1 MCSSDLLTLTAA
13 GKIDVNANIST
24 SNGDLNLVLDTGAG
38 VGVVSGVLSLAGGSL
53 TKLGAGTIALTAA
66 NTYSGGTTIS
76 AGSLGAY
83 DNNALG
89 AGVQG
94 GTGSDTISKVLG
106 LQFTL
111 PIYQGGNVNSQIRQ
125 AVANQEKARQ
135 DLESATRQVV
145 LATRQAFLGV
155 NSGVAQV
162 RALEAALVS
171 TQSQLDSTRL
181 GQEVGVRTGVD
192 VLNAQQ
198 ELVGARIAVVSDARY
213 VLSLYRSEKFVFEN
227 PARFAGAV
235 FRNAANGADGLLESN
250 IVPDVGT
257 CALSSGT
264 PSSRTL
270 RIVPPDGILG
280 LDVCEI
286 PAATGSGELRSL
298 PGTHTFVVAGDG
310 HTELWMD
317 GDADVTR
324 VEWRPGVVF
333 APGLAMVHR
342 HTNSGP
348 TAARLLG
355 IQYGSLRTPMA
366 RDKMAAYGREK

>member
-1 MCSSDLLTLTAA
+1 MAA
-13 GKIDVNANIST
+13 VAARWSKKAVLVAGLGAVLAVVGGLSAAKDGGFGKQFGFSYLQGFMFFLSLCLGGLFLSVVHHLFDAACV
-24 SNGDLNLVLDTGAG
+24 
-38 VGVVSGVLSLAGGSL
+38 VVSGHGTATIEGADGSHAFAWGPNSVFTVPL
-53 TKLGAGTIALTAA
+53 
-66 NTYSGGTTIS
+66 
-76 AGSLGAY
+76 
-83 DNNALG
+83 NARYR
-89 AGVQG
+89 
-94 GTGSDTISKVLG
+94 
-106 LQFTL
+106 F
-111 PIYQGGNVNSQIRQ
+111 
-125 AVANQEKARQ
+125 
-135 DLESATRQVV
+135 
-145 LATRQAFLGV
+145 
-155 NSGVAQV
+155 
-162 RALEAALVS
+162 EAA
-171 TQSQLDSTRL
+171 Q
-181 GQEVGVRTGVD
+181 RT
-192 VLNAQQ
+192 
-198 ELVGARIAVVSDARY
+198 RIAVVSDARY

-227 PARFAGAV
+227 PARFARAV